1 MPTIT
6 TVLVALFYILIG
18 VLVFIEY
25 SKRPTGWISD
35 LSDNMKVPV
44 KILLAIFWPLS
55 VIAALLL
62 LAAQLVLIILI
73 PIARLFRTDDEYAD
87 YDENVL

>member
-44 KILLAIFWPLS
+44 KILPAIFWPLS

>member
-1 MPTIT
+1 MSTIT
-6 TVLVALFYILIG
+6 IVLVALFYILIG

-62 LAAQLVLIILI
+62 LAAQFVLIILI